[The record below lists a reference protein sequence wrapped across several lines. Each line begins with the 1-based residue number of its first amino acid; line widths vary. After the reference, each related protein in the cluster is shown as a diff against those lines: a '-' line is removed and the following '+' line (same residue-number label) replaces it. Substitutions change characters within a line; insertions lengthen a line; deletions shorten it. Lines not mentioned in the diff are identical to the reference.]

1 MTYAKDPRVPG
12 EADCRERG
20 ATRTEVRK
28 QRMSGKM
35 PAGTRGGIFMRFALR
50 SLRLSRARTIVSIIG
65 IALSCA
71 LITAIFTSVTTLL
84 DNLLAATI
92 AREGSWQAELANIDD
107 KQVAQLNDEK
117 HVTERYVQGEYGSAL
132 MPWASQLTEG
142 RYLSLLSWPDKAQTG
157 ELVHA
162 PKIISGKA
170 PTAPDEI
177 VLPIGLKG
185 QSVESI
191 SSIQGEAQGLGL
203 PTTGKDDNAPTLT
216 WDGTLAEGSAISVP
230 LGQRSY
236 LDENGATRPMRAT
249 ESLFILYEDENGNG
263 EVREWLDGIQPARTL
278 TVTGF
283 YESTTMDWSS
293 SAGVLGLV
301 SPDSNLPR
309 QTSNAFFATDFTSY
323 NDLRGLIS
331 SYTGKTEDIW
341 SGVGS
346 PDLSSNTAGITHD
359 SLIRYQG
366 LTDDRAIWGTLYQMA
381 AILAVVVLVASVS
394 LIYNSFAI
402 AVSERTRQYGL
413 LSSLGASRRQLRRT
427 VYAEALML
435 AAAGIP
441 LGLALGLVG
450 TWVVFQIGGDGL
462 GALVDQDL
470 YAGTGITQIIVSP
483 SVLALSAAIALVTV
497 LVSAAVPALRASRVS
512 AVDALRQ
519 SRDVRISRR
528 DRARQRKLSRLGG
541 HGQIAAARAPFL
553 DRLRLHMGGIP
564 GFIAHRNLTR
574 AASKGRVAVASL
586 AVSVALL
593 ITSGSI
599 SMYLGRVVTA
609 VDDNSPD
616 IGINITRQLGAD
628 ETVADGIDAL
638 NALLDK
644 LAATPGTTAASY
656 DVGLGALMHAGRD
669 VMSSDIDGDLEDDAG
684 TTLSDYVTDVEGGQI
699 VSTSGAPTGA
709 VTKDGDVYVAANLV
723 FVDGASWKRLTKVA
737 GVDEATGTDDGSP
750 VALAA
755 NGISYSRNSQYATR
769 SPFAGAGN
777 AELLTDVQAG
787 EHDYLM
793 GVALD
798 KDGKVC
804 AAYQTYD
811 ENLNLTGIDDPG
823 DPLYGLTLR
832 PLDNV
837 VHERR
842 SIRVA
847 GTIDMAD
854 IPSGMLQIYSD
865 IPSLILPVTALES
878 LAVRTADMPETT
890 ESYSPMGQPFA
901 IKNVGADAGND
912 LIASYNI
919 MSNDAAVTEAAV
931 ENVLDESASGTP
943 WDHSYVTNNAQ
954 NRQSNLLAFQTVQ
967 LLINCF
973 VIITGAIAVANVFNT
988 LSSSIILRRREFAV
1002 LQSAGMGPA
1011 AFRRMIAFECGSYA
1025 WRGLAIGLVL
1035 ATGVAYLLWQSMQYS
1050 FYGMEFTLPWTWV
1063 AGAVAVVL
1071 GVLLLSVVYALRKSR
1086 ADSIVEALREDGL

>member
-1 MTYAKDPRVPG
+1 MKHLKDPHVPG
-12 EADCRERG
+12 KVP
-20 ATRTEVRK
+20 TR
-28 QRMSGKM
+28 
-35 PAGTRGGIFMRFALR
+35 TRGGIFMRFALR
-50 SLRLSRARTIVSIIG
+50 SLKLSRARTIVSIIG

-84 DNLLAATI
+84 DSLLTATI
-92 AREGSWQAELANIDD
+92 GREGSWQAELANMDNE
-107 KQVAQLNDEK
+107 QVTQFKDEQ
-117 HVTERYVQGEYGSAL
+117 HITERYIQGEYGSAL
-132 MPWASQLTEG
+132 MPAASQLTEG

-157 ELVHA
+157 DLLHA
-162 PKIISGKA
+162 PKLISGTA
-170 PTAPDEI
+170 PTAPDEV
-177 VLPIGLKG
+177 VLPIDLKG
-185 QSVESI
+185 QSVASI
-191 SSIQGEAQGLGL
+191 SSVQGEAQGMGL
-203 PTTGKDDNAPTLT
+203 PTTGKDDGAATLT
-216 WDGTLAEGSAISVP
+216 WDGTLAEGSTISVP
-230 LGQRSY
+230 LGQRRY
-236 LDENGATRPMRAT
+236 LDEKGRTRPMRAT
-249 ESLFILYEDENGNG
+249 ESLFVLYEDEHGNG
-263 EVREWLDGIQPARTL
+263 ELNEWLDGIQPARTL

-283 YESTTMDWSS
+283 YESTTMDWHS

-301 SPDSNLPR
+301 SPDSDLPL
-309 QTSNAFFATDFTSY
+309 QTSNVFFTTDFTSY
-323 NDLRGLIS
+323 ADLQDFIN
-331 SYTGKTEDIW
+331 SYTGETQDIW
-341 SGVGS
+341 GGVGS
-346 PDLSSNTAGITHD
+346 PDRASDTAGITHD

-427 VYAEALML
+427 VYAEALVL
-435 AAAGIP
+435 AVAGIP
-441 LGLALGLVG
+441 LGLALGLAG
-450 TWVVFQIGGDGL
+450 TWVVFQIGGAGL

-470 YAGTGITQIIVSP
+470 YANTGITQIIVSP
-483 SVLALSAAIALVTV
+483 AVLGLSAVIALATV
-497 LVSAAVPALRASRVS
+497 LVSAAVPALRASRIS

-519 SRDVRISRR
+519 SRDVKISRR
-528 DRARQRKLSRLGG
+528 DRARQRKFARMGG
-541 HGQIAAARAPFL
+541 HGATVTMRTPLF
-553 DRLRLHMGGIP
+553 DRLRMRLGGIP
-564 GFIAHRNLTR
+564 GFVAHRNLTR

-616 IGINITRQLGAD
+616 IYINITRQLGAD
-628 ETVADGIDAL
+628 ETVAQGIGAL
-638 NALLDK
+638 NTLLEK
-644 LAATPGTTAASY
+644 VATAPGATSASY
-656 DVGLGALMHAGRD
+656 NVGLGALMHAGRA
-669 VMSSDIDGDLEDDAG
+669 VMSSDINGDLEDDAE
-684 TTLSDYVTDVEGGQI
+684 TTLSDYVTDIQDGQI
-699 VSTSGAPTGA
+699 VGTSGAPTGA
-709 VTKDGDVYVAANLV
+709 VTADGDAYVATNLE
-723 FVDGASWKRLTKVA
+723 FVDETTWKQLTEIVGVSDVA
-737 GVDEATGTDDGSP
+737 ISDDDTP
-750 VALAA
+750 AALAV

-769 SPFAGAGN
+769 NPFAGAGD
-777 AELLTDVQAG
+777 AELFTDVQTG

-804 AAYQTYD
+804 AAYQSYD
-811 ENLNLTGIDDPG
+811 ENLNLMGIDDPS

-832 PLDNV
+832 SLDSV
-837 VHERR
+837 VRKMR
-842 SIRVA
+842 QIRVA

-865 IPSLILPVTALES
+865 IPTLILPVSALES
-878 LAVRTADMPETT
+878 LAVSTADMPDDAT
-890 ESYSPMGQPFA
+890 ENYSPMGQPFTIQA
-901 IKNVGADAGND
+901 AGTDAGNS
-912 LIASYNI
+912 LVASYNI
-919 MSNDAAVTEAAV
+919 MSNDAAATEAAA
-931 ENVLDESASGTP
+931 ESILDESASGTP

-967 LLINCF
+967 LFINCF

-1035 ATGVAYLLWQSMQYS
+1035 ATGVAYLLWQSMRYS
-1050 FYGMEFTLPWTWV
+1050 FYGMDFTLPWAWV

-1071 GVLLLSVVYALRKSR
+1071 GVLLVSVVYALRKSR